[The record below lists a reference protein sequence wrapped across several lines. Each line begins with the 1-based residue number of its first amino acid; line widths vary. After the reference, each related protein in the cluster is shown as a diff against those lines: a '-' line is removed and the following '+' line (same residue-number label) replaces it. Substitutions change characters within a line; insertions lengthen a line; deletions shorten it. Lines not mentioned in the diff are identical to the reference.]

1 MIPPLSLSYADARQ
15 AFLEAATR
23 IEARVDS
30 YQHPLAGLEGEELF
44 VDVAE
49 VGPVDATS
57 VVLVV
62 SGTHGV
68 EGYLGSALQ
77 RHHLETLDPATFD
90 PADLDLATLEGEI
103 SHGERDVAFI
113 FVHALNPYGFSWV
126 RRVNEDNVDLNR
138 NFIDWTQSHPR
149 NDDYGLLADTLV
161 PASWSDEEQTRTQSD
176 LMAALTDLGLERSQQ
191 IISGGQFDH
200 PTGLFYG
207 GTGPTWSHRWLRDFV
222 HQRLESVDRAAVI
235 DLHTGLGPWS
245 HAELISSEPAGS
257 AALARQRSWWG
268 QITSLNEGTSV
279 SAEITGEWLAALSSF
294 APNTELTSVAIEYGT
309 VDTVLVL
316 ESLRAD
322 AVLHAT
328 GSQTSPDAAAIRE
341 QVRSAFIDDDP
352 AWLQACWPSY
362 ETVFTAAVN
371 QLGNT

>member
-1 MIPPLSLSYADARQ
+1 M
-15 AFLEAATR
+15 EAATR

-138 NFIDWTQSHPR
+138 NFVDWTQSHPR

-161 PASWSDEEQTRTQSD
+161 PASWSDEEQTRTRIRPDGS
-176 LMAALTDLGLERSQQ
+176 TDRSR
-191 IISGGQFDH
+191 
-200 PTGLFYG
+200 T
-207 GTGPTWSHRWLRDFV
+207 
-222 HQRLESVDRAAVI
+222 
-235 DLHTGLGPWS
+235 
-245 HAELISSEPAGS
+245 
-257 AALARQRSWWG
+257 
-268 QITSLNEGTSV
+268 
-279 SAEITGEWLAALSSF
+279 
-294 APNTELTSVAIEYGT
+294 
-309 VDTVLVL
+309 
-316 ESLRAD
+316 
-322 AVLHAT
+322 
-328 GSQTSPDAAAIRE
+328 
-341 QVRSAFIDDDP
+341 
-352 AWLQACWPSY
+352 
-362 ETVFTAAVN
+362 
-371 QLGNT
+371 

>member
-1 MIPPLSLSYADARQ
+1 M
-15 AFLEAATR
+15 
-23 IEARVDS
+23 
-30 YQHPLAGLEGEELF
+30 
-44 VDVAE
+44 
-49 VGPVDATS
+49 
-57 VVLVV
+57 
-62 SGTHGV
+62 
-68 EGYLGSALQ
+68 
-77 RHHLETLDPATFD
+77 
-90 PADLDLATLEGEI
+90 
-103 SHGERDVAFI
+103 
-113 FVHALNPYGFSWV
+113 
-126 RRVNEDNVDLNR
+126 
-138 NFIDWTQSHPR
+138 
-149 NDDYGLLADTLV
+149 
-161 PASWSDEEQTRTQSD
+161 
-176 LMAALTDLGLERSQQ
+176 
-191 IISGGQFDH
+191 
-200 PTGLFYG
+200 
-207 GTGPTWSHRWLRDFV
+207 

-371 QLGNT
+371 QLRNT

>member
-1 MIPPLSLSYADARQ
+1 M
-15 AFLEAATR
+15 EAATR

-77 RHHLETLDPATFD
+77 RHHLETLD
-90 PADLDLATLEGEI
+90 LATLEGEI
-103 SHGERDVAFI
+103 SHGQRDVAFI

-138 NFIDWTQSHPR
+138 NFVDWTQSHPR

-161 PASWSDEEQTRTQSD
+161 PASWSDEEQTRTRTD

-371 QLGNT
+371 QLRNT